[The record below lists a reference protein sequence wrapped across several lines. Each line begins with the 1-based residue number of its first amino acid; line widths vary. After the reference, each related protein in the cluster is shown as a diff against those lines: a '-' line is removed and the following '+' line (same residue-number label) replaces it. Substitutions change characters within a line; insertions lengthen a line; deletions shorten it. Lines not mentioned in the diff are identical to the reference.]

1 MLIKIKEG
9 FDMSSNNKQKSPC
22 QMVTT

>member
-9 FDMSSNNKQKSPC
+9 FYMSSNNKQKSPC

>member
-9 FDMSSNNKQKSPC
+9 FDMSLNNKQKSPC